1 MKSKSMHRTVRRA
14 LLLGAMAALLAGC
27 DTLRSTV
34 TPAWAPGQTASTE
47 SVPRVQ
53 DCAIVAIS
61 SPSRYACNGK
71 VYTSFQL
78 AKMRMAEEKK
88 YASGN

>member
-1 MKSKSMHRTVRRA
+1 MKSKSMHCTVRRL
-14 LLLGAMAALLAGC
+14 LLLGAMAAALAGC
-27 DTLRSTV
+27 DTLRGTV
-34 TPAWAPGQTASTE
+34 TPAWTPGQTATGDSI
-47 SVPRVQ
+47 PRVQ

-71 VYTSFQL
+71 IYTSFQL
-78 AKMRMAEEKK
+78 AKMRIAEEKK